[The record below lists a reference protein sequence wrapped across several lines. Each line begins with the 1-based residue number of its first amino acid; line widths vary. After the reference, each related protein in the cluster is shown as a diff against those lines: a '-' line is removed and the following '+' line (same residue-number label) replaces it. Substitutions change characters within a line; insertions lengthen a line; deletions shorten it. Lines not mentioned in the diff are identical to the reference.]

1 MQSKNNSSLDN
12 INLLELCSILWKG
25 KWVIFLTICIG
36 IAFSIIYIFT
46 AKEEWISK
54 AQVTLPNENQLV
66 SYTNL
71 QKEYNRI
78 IEKKE
83 DFKTQ
88 DSVNNAY
95 KNFIAMLSSSAI
107 KRQFLR
113 DTEYYK
119 QKVFELDNTVMKSDL
134 LQDLIDKKFNI
145 TKTFDKRNN
154 IHDVS
159 FVSEK
164 EEDSRLILE
173 NFIEEA
179 NKKALHNIYQ
189 EMHKKIE
196 DSIVDLEYDLNLIR
210 FQQEQI
216 KKNKIVSIEYAI
228 VSAKKE
234 NISEFSNN
242 EKIVDNVIIDSSLF
256 ENMFFLGEKY
266 LIAQL
271 NVMKNSP
278 IIYPVNYHQKIEKI
292 KELKKLFIAPSDDM
306 TFRYAKNPSLSL
318 NMNKSKKTLIVFL
331 GFVFGGLLGV
341 LYVIIFNIIRNRNH
355 AF

>member
-1 MQSKNNSSLDN
+1 MQPKKNSSLDN

-25 KWVIFLTICIG
+25 KWAIFLTICIG
-36 IAFSIIYIFT
+36 IALSAIYIFA
-46 AKEEWISK
+46 AKEEWVSK

-66 SYTNL
+66 SYSNL

-83 DFKTQ
+83 DIKTQ
-88 DSVNNAY
+88 DSVNDAY

-107 KRQFLR
+107 KSQLLQ

-119 QKVFELDNTVMKSDL
+119 QKVFELDDTVTKNDL
-134 LQDLIDKKFNI
+134 LQDLIDKKFKI

-159 FVSEK
+159 FASEK

-173 NFIEEA
+173 NYIEEA
-179 NKKALHNIYQ
+179 NKKALYNIYQ
-189 EMHKKIE
+189 DMHKKIE
-196 DSIVDLEYDLNLIR
+196 DSIVDLEYDLELIR

-216 KKNKIVSIEYAI
+216 KKNKITSIEYAI
-228 VSAKKE
+228 ASAKKE
-234 NISEFSNN
+234 NILEFSNN

-266 LIAQL
+266 LTTQL

-278 IIYPVNYHQKIEKI
+278 IIYPINYYQKIEKV
-292 KELKKLFIAPSDDM
+292 KELKKLFIAPPEGM

-318 NMNKSKKTLIVFL
+318 NMNKSKRNLIVFL
-331 GFVFGGLLGV
+331 GVIFGGLLGV
-341 LYVIIFNIIRNRNH
+341 LYVIIFNIIRNRKN